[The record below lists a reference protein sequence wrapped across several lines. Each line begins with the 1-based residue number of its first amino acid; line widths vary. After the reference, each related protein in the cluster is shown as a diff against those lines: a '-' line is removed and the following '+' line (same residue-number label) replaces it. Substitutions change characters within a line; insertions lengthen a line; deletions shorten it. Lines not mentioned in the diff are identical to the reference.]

1 MIVIYGTL
9 HVCSVKEVLRNKNAS
24 AVLINL
30 LKGEMKMSQLQESA
44 IKNYSTLKLTVID
57 LENEGYVKTRD
68 VFEGR
73 KTIYVSLTE
82 KGRAVAE
89 KLKEAE
95 EVAKMEP
102 GEIEK
107 YKNLH
112 ALQHFNMYE
121 DHITITDISIQGVKY
136 VNIYARP
143 RGEILYFYCEDC
155 GKDDC
160 YHIGYL
166 FFDSKLREFVKKW
179 VEKNGYKLAPKYEK
193 YVEKYW

>member
-1 MIVIYGTL
+1 M
-9 HVCSVKEVLRNKNAS
+9 HVDNVKKEVLQKPNAGIVLTSLLSGKKKMTDLHQEVRNYAS
-24 AVLINL
+24 
-30 LKGEMKMSQLQESA
+30 
-44 IKNYSTLKLTVID
+44 LKLLV
-57 LENEGYVKTRD
+57 LELEKEGYVKTEESE
-68 VFEGR
+68 EGK

-121 DHITITDISIQGVKY
+121 DHITITDISMEGVKY

-143 RGEILYFYCEDC
+143 RGEILYFYCDDC

-179 VEKNGYKLAPKYEK
+179 INTNGYKLAKKYEK